1 MKRNLIMIALAGVLA
16 VTSCNKMDNSAN
28 EDHGGKVKVNFSL
41 GMATKATSG
50 IDDDA
55 INSVYVFAFD
65 GNRLDGSA
73 SITNAN
79 SGAIEVTPGERHFIA
94 VVNPNS
100 EFTFNAV
107 STPTAML
114 ALVSTLSNEGL
125 ADMVMIGESTV
136 TISDAT
142 TNVPI
147 SVKRLVSKI
156 SVSSL
161 TFALTGANEGKT
173 VSDVE
178 VYIKNYPSTCAYD
191 GTPGTSYTTG
201 LLADNKDTFEVCDS
215 YGDIVSGSNAVTGHQ
230 FFCYPRTTDSKVTDG
245 NCIRLCVKGTIDGQD
260 YYWSLPVNN
269 GDTWKAD
276 AFDSSDT
283 AHYGVARNHSYDYA
297 ITITKAGIPGGT
309 GDDDPENPGDGGDPA
324 DDHDL
329 TTNELTYTLT
339 VLPFVE
345 VASQTVT
352 F

>member
-1 MKRNLIMIALAGVLA
+1 MIALAGLMA
-16 VTSCNKMDNSAN
+16 MTSCNKMENSAN
-28 EDHGGKVKVNFSL
+28 EAQGEKVKVHFSL

-55 INSVYVFAFD
+55 VNTVYVFAFD

-73 SITNAN
+73 STTNSKTGSIT
-79 SGAIEVTPGERHFIA
+79 VTPGSRRFIA

-100 EFTFNAV
+100 EFTFNSV
-107 STPTAML
+107 SNPTSLM

-136 TISDAT
+136 TVTEST
-142 TNVPI
+142 TNIPI

-161 TFALTGANEGKT
+161 SFALTGANQGKT

-178 VYIKNYPSTCAYD
+178 VYLKNYPSTCAYN
-191 GTPGTSYTTG
+191 GTCGTSYTSG
-201 LLADNKDTFEVCDS
+201 LFAANKNTFEVCDS
-215 YGDIVSGSNAVTGHQ
+215 YGDIVSGSSAVTGHQ
-230 FFCYPRTTDSKVTDG
+230 FFCYPRTTATAATGSD
-245 NCIRLCVKGTIDGQD
+245 CIRLCVKGTIDSQV

-269 GDTWKAD
+269 GNNWSAT
-276 AFDSSDT
+276 AFDESDT

-297 ITITKAGIPGGT
+297 ITITKAGVPGGS
-309 GDDDPENPGDGGDPA
+309 GNDDPENPGEGGDPA

-329 TTNELTYTLT
+329 TTSDLTYTLT